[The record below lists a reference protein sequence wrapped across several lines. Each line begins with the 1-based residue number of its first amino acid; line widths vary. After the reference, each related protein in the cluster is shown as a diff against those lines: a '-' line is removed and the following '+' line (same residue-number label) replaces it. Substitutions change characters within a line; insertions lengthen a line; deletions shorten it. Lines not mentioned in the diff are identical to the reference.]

1 MRRLNRALDK
11 AHLQYTLIMTSKYSG
26 SNVLTNG
33 RFTRFYAVN
42 AENAL
47 LYENLFNQ
55 LRNMLRQ
62 QDLTNGNNYVPK
74 TA

>member
-1 MRRLNRALDK
+1 
-11 AHLQYTLIMTSKYSG
+11 MTSKYSG
-26 SNVLTNG
+26 SNVLTKG
-33 RFTRFYAVN
+33 RYTSLKAVN

-62 QDLTNGNNYVPK
+62 QDLTNGNNYVPLQK
-74 TA
+74 QLRVKS